1 MSRIPPGAQAAVQSY
16 ILQSAPDRIRLRMPT
31 QASNYSR
38 DGRTHHYV
46 EHRCL
51 MMSHLQ
57 IILYLRL
64 DFQAQIRWI
73 LPSASLD

>member
-1 MSRIPPGAQAAVQSY
+1 MSKIPTGAQAAAQSY
-16 ILQSAPDRIRLRMPT
+16 ILQSALDRIRLWMLT
-31 QASNYSR
+31 QSLNYSR

-46 EHRCL
+46 EHHSP

-64 DFQAQIRWI
+64 DIQAQIRWI